1 MPRVISKKYTAP
13 DGSVYDSREEYQY
26 LLILKADKRV
36 SCIHRQVKMNIHP
49 AIYMMVPKPSKR
61 KQRYV
66 TRTLVKAHTYKPD
79 YIFWEGDRLIVC
91 DVKSD
96 YTRTLREFRITAKGV
111 IAKIIEH
118 NRKRHNG
125 NAVVVF
131 REAVS
136 LGRGKWRI
144 IDYPPEDCR
153 II

>member
-1 MPRVISKKYTAP
+1 MPRVISKKYTAT

-66 TRTLVKAHTYKPD
+66 KRTLVKAHTYKPD

-91 DVKSD
+91 DVKSA
-96 YTRTLREFRITAKGV
+96 YTRSLREFRITAKGI
-111 IAKIIEH
+111 IAKIVAH
-118 NRKRHNG
+118 NRKRHG
-125 NAVVVF
+125 GEAVVAF
-131 REAVS
+131 REAVA

-144 IDYPPEDCR
+144 IDYPPEDCM
-153 II
+153 IV